1 MTSPYNS
8 AGQQDLRE
16 YITGAWTQLALVD
29 DTDTIEAVLDIPS
42 DSRVSWTD
50 PGTNP
55 IEARATVNGGD
66 GDINAPVEIAGTALF
81 TGDAT
86 VSAGDALADVSPVH
100 DGVFDNLDGTL
111 LVAAG
116 QDSTFVHEVQ
126 QPQL

>member
-29 DTDTIEAVLDIPS
+29 DTDTIEAVIDIPT
-42 DSRVSWTD
+42 DSRVSWTN

-55 IEARATVNGGD
+55 IEARAEVSGND
-66 GDINAPVEIAGTALF
+66 SDINAPVEFSGTALYLS
-81 TGDAT
+81 GAT
-86 VSAGDALADVSPVH
+86 VSAGDALADTTPVH
-100 DGVFDNLDGTL
+100 DDAFANADGLFLGDNQTATL
-111 LVAAG
+111 
-116 QDSTFVHEVQ
+116 VHEIQ